1 MSGTYYKR
9 GAWNCICDSCG
20 FKYKST
26 ELRKRWDGLMVCKKD
41 WNPRQPQ
48 DFVRGKADP
57 QAPPWSRPEPADVF
71 VSSSFVLDISN
82 LDGQS
87 ILG

>member
-9 GAWNCICDSCG
+9 GDWNVICDCCG
-20 FKYKST
+20 FKYKSS

-57 QAPPWSRPEPADVF
+57 QSTPWSRPEPVDVF
-71 VSSSFVLDISN
+71 VPAAIALPLPPSGDWDS
-82 LDGQS
+82 
-87 ILG
+87 